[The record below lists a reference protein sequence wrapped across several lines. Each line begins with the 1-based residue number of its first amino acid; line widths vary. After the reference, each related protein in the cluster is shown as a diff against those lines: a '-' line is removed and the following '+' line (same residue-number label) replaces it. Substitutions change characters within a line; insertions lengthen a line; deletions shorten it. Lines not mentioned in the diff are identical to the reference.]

1 VIRYEDWH
9 ARLGA
14 HIKAALKRP
23 FSWGEHDCCLW
34 ACDGILAMT
43 GVDPAAWFRG
53 RYSTK
58 IGAYRALKQ
67 YAGGGLDETMTRV
80 FGICGALE
88 IPVLTAGRGDCV
100 LADVDDGSGARTAA
114 LGLVGLSGRA
124 ALFAGPSGLTKV
136 LLRNC
141 RRAWKI

>member
-23 FSWGEHDCCLW
+23 FSWGEFDCCTF

-43 GVDPAAWFRG
+43 GIDPMAGLRG
-53 RYSTK
+53 RYSTAL
-58 IGAYRALKQ
+58 GAARALKAF
-67 YAGGGLDETMTRV
+67 AGGGLDETAEQIAGVLGCT
-80 FGICGALE
+80 E

-100 LADVDDGSGARTAA
+100 LADVDTGAGCASA
-114 LGLVGLSGRA
+114 LGLVSLSGRT
-124 ALFAGPSGLTKV
+124 ALFAGPVGLTEIP
-136 LLRNC
+136 LRNC
-141 RRAWKI
+141 RRAWKV